1 MRLLLRALGVYL
13 LIGLSALSLA
23 QPPSPTPQGTPDGDP
38 VPTPVD
44 AAGLRAANEVP
55 PQAVVQLDGLPVL
68 TVGPTDSLDASA
80 RAQELQ
86 AELQEL
92 IDADFPGEPSIKI
105 QRDDKDLSE
114 VVVQGKVH
122 IPILDSDLVA
132 NGQTR
137 EQLGQSWL
145 KALRTS
151 FKLAAAERAEGHLIW
166 LLKWLAMAA
175 LLAVAVDLASVWAF
189 RRFLRLPGWSPR
201 FVIWTSF
208 LALALTSFPRTRPAG
223 LWVTSKVVIPLLWL
237 AMVIML
243 TYLALGVGRRT
254 LRYYFAAM
262 ERYNESNPASGPR
275 WRQQLMMYHQLARI
289 AVGLVVILAAVLIFF
304 GALGVDLWAIVTGA
318 GFATAAVGLAAQDM
332 LKDWVAGINIVL
344 EDQFGVG
351 DLIRIQG
358 AEGRVEAFTMRVTR
372 IRDVEGSL
380 ITIPNSTLRMVSNL
394 SNTWSQ
400 VDLQIPVSY
409 NADIRRTLE
418 VVEQEAQKLLADW
431 PDKVAEPPEVLGLDQ
446 LGESSLV
453 VRMMVRTFPLMQFP
467 VRRELLLRIKERFDR
482 EGIEIPYPQRV
493 VWLRQM
499 NTGDEEPGGEG
510 G

>member
-1 MRLLLRALGVYL
+1 MRLVLRALTLYL
-13 LIGLSALSLA
+13 LIGLSALALA
-23 QPPSPTPQGTPDGDP
+23 QPPTPTPLATPEGDP

-44 AAGLRAANEVP
+44 AGSLRAAKEVP
-55 PQAVVQLDGLPVL
+55 PQSVVKLDGLPVL
-68 TVGPTDSLDASA
+68 TVGPTDSLDAPT
-80 RAQELQ
+80 RAKELQ

-92 IDADFPGEPSIKI
+92 IDADFPGEPSIKV
-105 QRDDKDLSE
+105 QRNEDLSE
-114 VVVQGKVH
+114 VVVQGKVR

-137 EQLGQSWL
+137 EQLGQTWL
-145 KALRTS
+145 KALRAS
-151 FKLAAAERAEGHLIW
+151 FKLAAAERAEGHLLW
-166 LLKWLAMAA
+166 LLQWLAVAA
-175 LLAVAVDLASVWAF
+175 LLAVGLDLASVWAF

-208 LALALTSFPRTRPAG
+208 LALALTSFPSTRPAG
-223 LWVTSKVVIPLLWL
+223 LWVTSKVVYPLVWL
-237 AMVIML
+237 ALVILL

-289 AVGLVVILAAVLIFF
+289 AVGLIVILAAVLIYF

-318 GFATAAVGLAAQDM
+318 GFVTAAIGLAAQDM

-400 VDLQIPVSY
+400 VDLKIPVSY

-499 NTGDEEPGGEG
+499 TTGDEESGGEG